1 MKSTEKYL
9 ITGMILFCQ
18 LLVFGQFNTLTRKE
32 MKPNESITEI
42 RIVQKEQP
50 ALDKVKDNKKF
61 FNKLFSTPSRSD
73 LKKQTRGST
82 KWLTSQIDSLKTIML
97 EYSLSEKRRE
107 ILIPKTSNDSQ
118 LLSDRKHFFEQNE
131 NVEKPIKK
139 FSFIK
144 EEDFVS
150 KISMPLDKGIIVTSP
165 FGWRTHPIFRTGKMH
180 NGTDLKA
187 NYENVYTV
195 LDGVVIESGNS
206 RGGGNYIKIRHSHS
220 FVTSYLHLSEIYY
233 EAGEYVKAGFIVARS
248 GNSGNSTGPHL
259 HFAVQENGKYINPIR
274 FLNDLI
280 NADNLIADNYEAGK
294 YKHIQQ

>member
-9 ITGMILFCQ
+9 IAGMILFCQ

-42 RIVQKEQP
+42 KTFQKEKP
-50 ALDKVKDNKKF
+50 AVEKVKDNKNFFNKF
-61 FNKLFSTPSRSD
+61 FNSPTKSD
-73 LKKQTRGST
+73 LRK
-82 KWLTSQIDSLKTIML
+82 QIDSLKTMML
-97 EYSLSEKRRE
+97 EYSLSKKERE
-107 ILIPKTSNDSQ
+107 ILIPRTNNDSLLLADKKQ
-118 LLSDRKHFFEQNE
+118 LFEKIKNI
-131 NVEKPIKK
+131 EKPIKK

-150 KISMPLDKGIIVTSP
+150 KISMPLEKSIVVTSP

-180 NGTDLKA
+180 NGADLKA

-195 LDGVVIESGNS
+195 LDGIVIESGNS
-206 RGGGNYIKIRHSHS
+206 GGGGKYIKVRHSDS

-233 EAGEYVKAGFIVARS
+233 KSGEFVKAGFIIARS

-259 HFAVQENGKYINPIR
+259 HFSVQENGKYINPIR

-280 NADNLIADNYEAGK
+280 NANNLIAVHYETGK
-294 YKHIQQ
+294 Y

>member
-1 MKSTEKYL
+1 MKSIEKYL
-9 ITGMILFCQ
+9 IAGMILLCQ

-32 MKPNESITEI
+32 MKPDESIIEMKKF
-42 RIVQKEQP
+42 QKENP
-50 ALDKVKDNKKF
+50 DLKKEKDNKNF
-61 FNKLFSTPSRSD
+61 FNKLFNTPTKSD
-73 LKKQTRGST
+73 LKK
-82 KWLTSQIDSLKTIML
+82 QIDSLKTIML
-97 EYSLSEKRRE
+97 EYSSSKKERE
-107 ILIPKTSNDSQ
+107 ILIPKTNNDS
-118 LLSDRKHFFEQNE
+118 LLLADKKQFFEKNE
-131 NVEKPIKK
+131 NVERPIKK

-144 EEDFVS
+144 EEDFVL

-206 RGGGNYIKIRHSHS
+206 RGGGNYIKIKHSHS

-280 NADNLIADNYEAGK
+280 NANNLIADNYEAGK
-294 YKHIQQ
+294 YKYIQQ

>member
-1 MKSTEKYL
+1 MKSAEKYL
-9 ITGMILFCQ
+9 IAGMILLCQ

-32 MKPNESITEI
+32 MKPSESITEM
-42 RIVQKEQP
+42 RIVKKEKP
-50 ALDKVKDNKKF
+50 ASEKVRDKKSIINRL
-61 FNKLFSTPSRSD
+61 FNVPTKRD
-73 LKKQTRGST
+73 LKKE
-82 KWLTSQIDSLKTIML
+82 IDSLKTLML
-97 EYSLSEKRRE
+97 RHSSRIDDKK
-107 ILIPKTSNDSQ
+107 LIPKTNNDSLQ
-118 LLSDRKHFFEQNE
+118 SVNNEQISE
-131 NVEKPIKK
+131 QIVSVRKPIKK

-144 EEDFVS
+144 EEDAVS
-150 KISMPLDKGIIVTSP
+150 KISMPLDKSIVVTSS

-206 RGGGNYIKIRHSHS
+206 RDGGNYIKIRHSDS
-220 FVTSYLHLSEIYY
+220 FITSYLHLSEIYY
-233 EAGEYVKAGFIVARS
+233 EAGEYVKAGFIIARS

-280 NADNLIADNYEAGK
+280 NANNLISDYYDTAKNIYS
-294 YKHIQQ
+294 QQ

>member
-1 MKSTEKYL
+1 MKSKEKYL
-9 ITGMILFCQ
+9 IAGMILLCQ

-32 MKPNESITEI
+32 MKPNESITEM
-42 RIVQKEQP
+42 RTFQKENA
-50 ALDKVKDNKKF
+50 ALEKVKDNKNF
-61 FNKLFSTPSRSD
+61 FNKLFSTPTKSD
-73 LKKQTRGST
+73 LKK
-82 KWLTSQIDSLKTIML
+82 QIDSLKTIMR
-97 EYSLSEKRRE
+97 EYSLLKKERE
-107 ILIPKTSNDSQ
+107 ISIPKTNNDSP
-118 LLSDRKHFFEQNE
+118 LLADKKQFFEQNE

-195 LDGVVIESGNS
+195 LDGVVIESSNS

-220 FVTSYLHLSEIYY
+220 FVTSYLHLSEVYY
-233 EAGEYVKAGFIVARS
+233 ETGEYVKAGFIVARS

-274 FLNDLI
+274 FLNDII
-280 NADNLIADNYEAGK
+280 NANNLIADNYEAGK

>member
-1 MKSTEKYL
+1 M
-9 ITGMILFCQ
+9 IGMVSLCYS
-18 LLVFGQFNTLTRKE
+18 LAFGQFNTLTRKE
-32 MKPNESITEI
+32 ENSNEFNTEM
-42 RIVQKEQP
+42 RTFQKENP
-50 ALDKVKDNKKF
+50 DLKKEKDNKNF
-61 FNKLFSTPSRSD
+61 FNKLFSTPTKSD

-82 KWLTSQIDSLKTIML
+82 KWLTSQIDSLKTMMF
-97 EYSLSEKRRE
+97 EYSLSKKERE
-107 ILIPKTSNDSQ
+107 LLKIKTNNDS
-118 LLSDRKHFFEQNE
+118 LTIKEQFYEKIE

-139 FSFIK
+139 FRFIK

-150 KISMPLDKGIIVTSP
+150 RISMPLDKRIIVTSP

-187 NYENVYTV
+187 NYENVYAV
-195 LDGVVIESGNS
+195 LDGAVIESGNS
-206 RGGGNYIKIRHSHS
+206 RSGGKYIKVRHSAS

-233 EAGEYVKAGFIVARS
+233 ETGERVKAGFIIARS

-280 NADNLIADNYEAGK
+280 NANNLIADNYEAGK
-294 YKHIQQ
+294 NKRIQQ

>member
-1 MKSTEKYL
+1 LLTKILKYNKMISALKKIFTGLFL
-9 ITGMILFCQ
+9 IFHS
-18 LLVFGQFNTLTRKE
+18 LVLAQFNTLTRKE
-32 MKPNESITEI
+32 MKPTESITEM
-42 RIVQKEQP
+42 RTFQKEKP
-50 ALDKVKDNKKF
+50 ALEKVEGNRNF
-61 FNKLFSTPSRSD
+61 LNRLFNNP
-73 LKKQTRGST
+73 T
-82 KWLTSQIDSLKTIML
+82 KSNLRKELDSLKTFMIRYNLTRMDD
-97 EYSLSEKRRE
+97 EK
-107 ILIPKTSNDSQ
+107 LITKANNDSLELINKKQ
-118 LLSDRKHFFEQNE
+118 FGEQYE
-131 NVEKPIKK
+131 NVERPIKK

-144 EEDFVS
+144 KHDLVS

-195 LDGVVIESGNS
+195 LDGVVLESGNS

-274 FLNDLI
+274 FLNDII
-280 NADNLIADNYEAGK
+280 NANNLIATHYETANNSYSK
-294 YKHIQQ
+294 Q

>member
-1 MKSTEKYL
+1 MKSKEKYL
-9 ITGMILFCQ
+9 IVGMILLCQ

-32 MKPNESITEI
+32 MKPTESITEM
-42 RIVQKEQP
+42 RIVKKEKP
-50 ALDKVKDNKKF
+50 FLEKVKDNKNF
-61 FNKLFSTPSRSD
+61 FNKLFSTPTKSD

-97 EYSLSEKRRE
+97 EYGLSKKERE
-107 ILIPKTSNDSQ
+107 ILIPKTNNDSLTNKKQ
-118 LLSDRKHFFEQNE
+118 FFEQNE
-131 NVEKPIKK
+131 NLEKPIKK

-150 KISMPLDKGIIVTSP
+150 KISMPLDKRIVVTSR

-206 RGGGNYIKIRHSHS
+206 RDGGNYIKIRHSDS
-220 FVTSYLHLSEIYY
+220 FTTSYLHLSEIYY
-233 EAGEYVKAGFIVARS
+233 EAGEYVKAGFIIARS

-280 NADNLIADNYEAGK
+280 NANNLISDYYDTAKNIYS
-294 YKHIQQ
+294 QQ

>member
-9 ITGMILFCQ
+9 IAGMILFCQ

-32 MKPNESITEI
+32 IKSNEAITEM
-42 RIVQKEQP
+42 QKFRKEN
-50 ALDKVKDNKKF
+50 LDMKKEKDNRNLLDRL
-61 FNKLFSTPSRSD
+61 FNTKTKSD
-73 LKKQTRGST
+73 LKKQTRVST

-97 EYSLSEKRRE
+97 EYSLSEKKHE
-107 ILIPKTSNDSQ
+107 ILIPKTNNDSQ
-118 LLSDRKHFFEQNE
+118 LLADKKHFFEQNE
-131 NVEKPIKK
+131 NIEKSIKK

-150 KISMPLDKGIIVTSP
+150 KISMPLDKGIIVTSA

-206 RGGGNYIKIRHSHS
+206 SGGGKYIKIRHSHA

-233 EAGEYVKAGFIVARS
+233 KAGEYVKAGFIVARS

-259 HFAVQENGKYINPIR
+259 HFAVQKNGKYINPIR

-280 NADNLIADNYEAGK
+280 NANNLIATHYETSK
-294 YKHIQQ
+294 N